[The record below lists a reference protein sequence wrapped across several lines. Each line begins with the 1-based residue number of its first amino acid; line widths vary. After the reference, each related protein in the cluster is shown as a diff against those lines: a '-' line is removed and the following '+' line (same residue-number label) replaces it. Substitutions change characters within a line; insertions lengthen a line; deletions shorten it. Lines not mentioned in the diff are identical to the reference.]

1 MLISIEIHITC
12 DFPRGAD
19 SLPPSPL
26 DPHMIT
32 MYLNI
37 PSILIISSD
46 YKDYS
51 QAWMEEQFDET
62 PNLEEIAENLW
73 QELKPLYKEL
83 HAFVRRKLFN
93 FYKQKNPSYNII
105 NEFGGIPAH
114 LLGKYISFRVL
125 KTVSCYILNST

>member
-1 MLISIEIHITC
+1 MSKSHNVENFMSWLNYI
-12 DFPRGAD
+12 
-19 SLPPSPL
+19 
-26 DPHMIT
+26 
-32 MYLNI
+32 NI
-37 PSILIISSD
+37 PTILFISSD

-93 FYKQKNPSYNII
+93 FYKQKNPSYNVI

-125 KTVSCYILNST
+125 L